1 MIRLDWLL
9 VAVGAVAFVVVWSA
23 NVRVE
28 AQQTSGHVHTPAAAG
43 PPAVTGPGPGAP
55 RRVSEDELH
64 RHGGVPR
71 GWKFSV
77 PPGDAAR
84 GRELFRELECYKCH
98 EIKTEKFPVP
108 ADGKYGGPELT
119 GMGRIHPSEYI
130 AESILFP
137 NAVIVD
143 EPGATGPDGLSLMP
157 SYADSLSLTEWLD
170 LVAYLKGLTEGGEHP
185 EGHGIERVAT
195 AGDYRIRLVYE
206 GVGHEGHAGHGGHV
220 GHQGAAAAPRA
231 AGHLMA
237 FITERE
243 SGGAGPY
250 LPVTATVQGPGTA
263 RRTITLRPMIAD
275 AGFHYGADVVLPRQ
289 TRTLTLVV
297 GPTTLRV
304 LGSAK
309 GRFSKP
315 ATAVFDWSA
324 AR

>member
-1 MIRLDWLL
+1 MWTQRLLL
-9 VAVGAVAFVVVWSA
+9 VVTAIAVVSGAGWHVGA
-23 NVRVE
+23 
-28 AQQTSGHVHTPAAAG
+28 QQAPGHVHAPAATATAEATA
-43 PPAVTGPGPGAP
+43 PAPGGP
-55 RRVSEDELH
+55 RRVSEEELH

-84 GRELFRELECYKCH
+84 GRELFGELECYKCH
-98 EIKTEKFPVP
+98 EIKTEKFPAP
-108 ADGKYGGPELT
+108 TDGQSVGPELT

-143 EPGATGPDGLSLMP
+143 EPGHTGPDGLSRMP
-157 SYADSLSLTEWLD
+157 SYADSLSLTQWLD

-185 EGHGIERVAT
+185 EGHGVERLAT
-195 AGDYRIRLVYE
+195 AGAYRIRLVYMD
-206 GVGHEGHAGHGGHV
+206 GGHDPRAGHGRH
-220 GHQGAAAAPRA
+220 HGASATAPRV

-243 SGGAGPY
+243 GGEAVPY
-250 LPVTATVQGPGTA
+250 LPVTATLQGPGTA
-263 RRTITLRPMIAD
+263 RRTITLRPMVGD
-275 AGFHYGADVVLPRQ
+275 GGFHYGADVVLPKQ
-289 TRTLTLVV
+289 TKKLTLVV
-297 GPTTLRV
+297 GPTTMLV
-304 LGSAK
+304 LPSAK

-324 AR
+324 APK